1 MASAPIRILI
11 LLLITLVPLLSQ
23 AATENRTFTLEN
35 RPAQEVADQLRSLY
49 PEGELTMAAQGSQLV
64 TRAEPAV
71 LDEIS
76 QLIQTMDVAPVQLRI
91 TIRSGGQVQGKR
103 QGGSVSTGHGNVV
116 SIQGQSRTTSTR
128 STQERNVV
136 VQDGQSA
143 HISSGQV
150 RTLPIAIQAG
160 RNPAAIYQQVDIRS
174 GFIVTPQRISDQQ
187 IQLSVTAFEN
197 TPDSGMEGYET
208 DAVVTQRR
216 VAPGEWVEV
225 GSTETSQQ
233 SEQSGITY
241 QVGGS
246 RQDNQQFKVKIDVL

>member
-1 MASAPIRILI
+1 MASAPVRVLV
-11 LLLITLVPLLSQ
+11 LLLTILPALALAVP
-23 AATENRTFTLEN
+23 ENRTFTLDN
-35 RPAQEVADQLRSLY
+35 RPAREVADQLRSLY
-49 PEGELTMAAQGSQLV
+49 PESELTMAAQGSRLV
-64 TRAEPAV
+64 TRAEPKV

-103 QGGSVSTGHGNVV
+103 QGGGVSTGHGKVV
-116 SIQGQSRTTSTR
+116 TIQGQSRTTSTR
-128 STQERNVV
+128 SNQERNLV

-150 RTLPIAIQAG
+150 RTLPVAIRGG

-187 IQLSVTAFEN
+187 IQLSITAFEN
-197 TPDSGMEGYET
+197 VPDSGMEGYET

-233 SEQSGITY
+233 SQQSGITY
-241 QVGGS
+241 QVGGN
-246 RQDNQQFKVKIDVL
+246 RQDNQRFTVKVDIL